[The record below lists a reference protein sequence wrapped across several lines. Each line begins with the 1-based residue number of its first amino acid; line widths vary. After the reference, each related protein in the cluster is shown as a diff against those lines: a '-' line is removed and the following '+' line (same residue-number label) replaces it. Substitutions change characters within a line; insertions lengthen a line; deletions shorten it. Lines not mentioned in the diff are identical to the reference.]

1 MKKYISSIFMMTA
14 IASAMAADDKVSL
27 KVNGLAATL
36 DNGIV
41 KFDFAADA
49 SAKAVIKNGV
59 NLVENL
65 AGAARDPSRVRSFYL
80 DYHSRGVTHFNPEVL
95 NIIEDT
101 GERAHIAWTE
111 KNGKIYLEYHL
122 VMNKGES
129 GLYSYVIAR
138 NTTDKEVLVS
148 ELRTIYRFNAAL
160 MNNLY
165 TANGI
170 STPPLY
176 GDVEKMP
183 VIQDETWK
191 LPDGK
196 IYSKYD
202 LVDYQRRNEFWGA
215 LGGGYGAWFI
225 PVNHDYFS
233 GGPLKQD
240 LMVHQDAII
249 LNYMTGAH
257 MGTPDLMAPPKWEKM
272 YGPWQ
277 LYINQG
283 KDAEVIS
290 DAAKQAQKL
299 KPQWPFKWVNE
310 KLYPQQRADISG
322 KVTGRSGEIL
332 NVVISPVRGD
342 PELQTK
348 GYIYHART
356 DANGQFSIP
365 AVRPGTYA
373 LTIYTQSGI
382 EQGNIL
388 QSELVVEAG
397 KKDLGNIALPAKA
410 NYQWSIGVAD
420 RTAAE
425 YQFADKP
432 RNYEWQTKVPESLDF
447 KIGINKNSD
456 WFYAQTK
463 FGDWNIHFDEKDIK
477 SSRRLNLAF
486 ASASNSGMTK
496 PSAPRM
502 IVLVN
507 GKQVSDINYPNDKT
521 IYRGALTN
529 GLYHNESIEV
539 PAELLKAGANVIT
552 LRNQG
557 GAFMYDSINW
567 EIVK

>member
-215 LGGGYGAWFI
+215 LGGGYVSSPGRLI
-225 PVNHDYFS
+225 TR
-233 GGPLKQD
+233 L
-240 LMVHQDAII
+240 
-249 LNYMTGAH
+249 LN
-257 MGTPDLMAPPKWEKM
+257 
-272 YGPWQ
+272 
-277 LYINQG
+277 
-283 KDAEVIS
+283 
-290 DAAKQAQKL
+290 
-299 KPQWPFKWVNE
+299 
-310 KLYPQQRADISG
+310 
-322 KVTGRSGEIL
+322 
-332 NVVISPVRGD
+332 
-342 PELQTK
+342 
-348 GYIYHART
+348 
-356 DANGQFSIP
+356 
-365 AVRPGTYA
+365 
-373 LTIYTQSGI
+373 
-382 EQGNIL
+382 
-388 QSELVVEAG
+388 
-397 KKDLGNIALPAKA
+397 
-410 NYQWSIGVAD
+410 
-420 RTAAE
+420 
-425 YQFADKP
+425 
-432 RNYEWQTKVPESLDF
+432 
-447 KIGINKNSD
+447 
-456 WFYAQTK
+456 
-463 FGDWNIHFDEKDIK
+463 
-477 SSRRLNLAF
+477 
-486 ASASNSGMTK
+486 NSGLLCCHSL
-496 PSAPRM
+496 SA
-502 IVLVN
+502 
-507 GKQVSDINYPNDKT
+507 
-521 IYRGALTN
+521 
-529 GLYHNESIEV
+529 
-539 PAELLKAGANVIT
+539 
-552 LRNQG
+552 
-557 GAFMYDSINW
+557 
-567 EIVK
+567 

>member
-1 MKKYISSIFMMTA
+1 MKKYLSGLFLL
-14 IASAMAADDKVSL
+14 ASLSAVAAEDKVSL
-27 KVNGLAATL
+27 AVSGLAATL
-36 DNGIV
+36 DNGLV
-41 KFDFAADA
+41 KFVFGADA
-49 SAKAVIKNGV
+49 SAKSVIKNGV

-65 AGAARDPSRVRSFYL
+65 SGAGRDPSRTRSFYL

-95 NIIEDT
+95 NVIEDT

-111 KNGKIYLEYHL
+111 KNGKIYLEYHM
-122 VMNKGES
+122 VMTKGES
-129 GLYSYVIAR
+129 GIYSYVIAR

-148 ELRTIYRFNAAL
+148 ELRTIHRFNPTL
-160 MNNLY
+160 MNHLY
-165 TANGI
+165 TANGT
-170 STPPLY
+170 STPKLY
-176 GDVEKMP
+176 GDLEKMP
-183 VIQDETWK
+183 LVQDETWK

-215 LGGGYGAWFI
+215 FGGGYGAWFI

-257 MGTPDLMAPPKWEKM
+257 MGTPDMMAPPKWEKM
-272 YGPWQ
+272 YGPW
-277 LYINQG
+277 LVYVNQG
-283 KDAEVIS
+283 TDDAVIA
-290 DAAKQAQKL
+290 DAREHAKSQ

-310 KLYPQQRADISG
+310 KLYPLQRGEISG
-322 KVTGRSGEIL
+322 RINGRNGEIL
-332 NVVISPVRGD
+332 NVVISPVNGD

-348 GYIYHART
+348 GYLYHAQT
-356 DANGQFSIP
+356 DSNGKFSI
-365 AVRPGTYA
+365 AAIRPGNYS
-373 LTIYTQSGI
+373 LTVYSQSGI

-388 QSELVVEAG
+388 QKELVVEPN
-397 KKDLGNIALPAKA
+397 KTDLGEIALPSKA
-410 NYQWSIGVAD
+410 NYLWHIGVAD
-420 RTAAE
+420 KTAAE
-425 YQFADKP
+425 YQIADKP

-447 KIGINKNSD
+447 KIGSNKNSD

-486 ASASNSGMTK
+486 ASASHSGMTK
-496 PSAPRM
+496 PSSPRM

-507 GKQVSDINYPNDKT
+507 GNKVADINYPNDKT
-521 IYRGALTN
+521 LYRGALQN
-529 GLYHNESIEV
+529 GLYHNESIDISKEH
-539 PAELLKAGANVIT
+539 LKVGANVVT

-557 GAFMYDSINW
+557 GSFMYDAINW
-567 EIVK
+567 EAVK